1 MTPVTQTRVP
11 VHPPS
16 HALPPSRWPGWVR
29 RALPVAVALAVAAA
43 PFGVAPPVSSAL
55 TRMAAFAV
63 LAVSL
68 DLLTGIAGLPSLGQA
83 APFGVGAYAAA
94 IVALHIGPTAPVQLA
109 VAAAAGG
116 LLSAAT
122 GWLAVRVR
130 GINFLMVT
138 LALAELVH
146 ALANQ
151 WSSVTGGSNGLVGL
165 PFIRILPGGPP
176 LVATGYVL
184 WYVLAVSAACV
195 AVVVVVS
202 RSAFGRTLRGIR
214 DNEGRMR
221 ALGYATFWPKYLVF
235 CIAGVLAGVG
245 GSLWVAQAQ
254 FVSPGSL
261 NFEVSALALMA
272 VVIGGRGTLYGP
284 VLGAALVVLVRYE
297 LSPYLAGRGML
308 LLGGVFILVVY
319 LLPKGLA
326 GGRARR
332 SA

>member
-1 MTPVTQTRVP
+1 MTATISPARTSAHAAVRGGWAGRLRRV
-11 VHPPS
+11 
-16 HALPPSRWPGWVR
+16 
-29 RALPVAVALAVAAA
+29 LPVATVLAVAVA
-43 PFGVAPPVSSAL
+43 PFGVTPPVSSAL
-55 TRMAAFAV
+55 TRMCAFAV
-63 LAVSL
+63 LVVGL
-68 DLLTGIAGLPSLGQA
+68 DLLTGVAGLPSLGQA
-83 APFGVGAYAAA
+83 APFGAGAYAAA
-94 IVALHIGPTAPVQLA
+94 IVATRLSPVAPLQL
-109 VAAAAGG
+109 VAGAAAGG
-116 LLSAAT
+116 LLAAVI
-122 GWLAVRVR
+122 GWLAVRLR
-130 GINFLMVT
+130 GINFLMIT

-151 WSSVTGGSNGLVGL
+151 WSSLTGGSNGLVGL
-165 PFIRILPGGPP
+165 PFIRIAPAGPP